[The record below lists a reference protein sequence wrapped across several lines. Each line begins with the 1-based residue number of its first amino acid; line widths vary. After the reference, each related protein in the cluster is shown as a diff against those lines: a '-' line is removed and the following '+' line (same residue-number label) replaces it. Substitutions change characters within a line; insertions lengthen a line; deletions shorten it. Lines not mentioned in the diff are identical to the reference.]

1 MKDIKMSQEN
11 LKSDLLEFLSSHPA
25 HIDAIK
31 SFQDLKPENRNKQVE
46 NFSHTI
52 WEELEHLRLAQE
64 DIMRYMLIPD
74 WKSPKWPEG
83 YWPQKIQNVTN
94 EDWNKSLNG
103 FLADLEEVQK
113 FVNNSK
119 IDLTEKIPH
128 TKNHTYLREI
138 LLIIDHNAY
147 HLGKIIEI
155 RKALKNW

>member
-1 MKDIKMSQEN
+1 MSHDN
-11 LKSDLLEFLSSHPA
+11 LKSDLLEFLGSHPA
-25 HIDAIK
+25 HVDVK
-31 SFQDLKPENRNKQVE
+31 KTFQDLKSENRHKRVE

-64 DIMRYMLIPD
+64 DILRYMLTPD

-83 YWPQKIQNVTN
+83 YWPSEKEKIN
-94 EDWNKSLNG
+94 D
-103 FLADLEEVQK
+103 EEWE
-113 FVNNSK
+113 NSK
-119 IDLTEKIPH
+119 NRFFTDLQELLDFVKNSKMDLTEKIPH

-147 HLGKIIEI
+147 HLGKIVEI